1 MCDELCLECDDILQG
16 TALLLSLTLQEG
28 GGVERDLLLFSFCAS
43 VADCVVDV
51 VNC

>member
-16 TALLLSLTLQEG
+16 TTIFLSFTLQEG
-28 GGVERDLLLFSFCAS
+28 GGVERDLLLFSFCA
-43 VADCVVDV
+43 CVVDV